1 MNRTITFTKRNLL
14 EMLRDPLSYIFCVAF
29 PLVMLVLMTIVN
41 SSIPK
46 EGITTFRIDNLEGG
60 IVVFGQSFVMLF
72 TALNVATDRNGSFLT
87 RLFASPMKSREFANG
102 YILPSMIIS
111 FVQTIISIIAAFIVS
126 IIVDY
131 KLSIAGLLITI
142 VVAIPA
148 ALFFVAIGLIFGTLF
163 SEKAAPGMCSII
175 ISLAG
180 FFGGIWFDAEAA
192 GGVMGSICKGTPIFY
207 CTKAIRSAID
217 MDFSKDSFVI
227 PMIIVVASALVL
239 TILSSVLFKSKMRA
253 DLA

>member
-87 RLFASPMKSREFANG
+87 RLFASPMKSHEFANG

-131 KLSIAGLLITI
+131 KLSIAGLLI
-142 VVAIPA
+142 V
-148 ALFFVAIGLIFGTLF
+148 
-163 SEKAAPGMCSII
+163 
-175 ISLAG
+175 
-180 FFGGIWFDAEAA
+180 
-192 GGVMGSICKGTPIFY
+192 
-207 CTKAIRSAID
+207 
-217 MDFSKDSFVI
+217 MDFS
-227 PMIIVVASALVL
+227 
-239 TILSSVLFKSKMRA
+239 
-253 DLA
+253 

>member
-1 MNRTITFTKRNLL
+1 M
-14 EMLRDPLSYIFCVAF
+14 
-29 PLVMLVLMTIVN
+29 
-41 SSIPK
+41 
-46 EGITTFRIDNLEGG
+46 
-60 IVVFGQSFVMLF
+60 
-72 TALNVATDRNGSFLT
+72 
-87 RLFASPMKSREFANG
+87 
-102 YILPSMIIS
+102 
-111 FVQTIISIIAAFIVS
+111 
-126 IIVDY
+126 
-131 KLSIAGLLITI
+131 
-142 VVAIPA
+142 AIPA

-192 GGVMGSICKGTPIFY
+192 GGVMGSICKCTPIFY

-217 MDFSKDSFVI
+217 MDFGKDSFVI